1 MDKPMRIISASV
13 FAFSFTTAVIN
24 LTSGL
29 RVYSLSGSPA
39 LLSLTT
45 LAYNLFYTLTSYYYG
60 KIAYK
65 RLSISEL
72 ILASFVIIGVSS
84 ISMALLENPYAVIA
98 MNAVFGSGAALGS
111 PTLTA
116 ALVNHLMKD
125 NVAVTRYNIL
135 VSLGTIFGYLT
146 ASFLGFLPSSIILI
160 LNGSILLFFA
170 PFSLTLPSKFKVKMP
185 EKVALAP
192 MLSHLVGRMRTLPAE
207 IIHWEKLISFGE
219 VGKEMRKMMRAKM
232 SRASTLTL
240 LGTIVLFT
248 AINIFFT
255 PMPAYLRMLGY
266 SDKDIYAFYLL
277 SNFTTLLLYDFTKKA
292 VGDWEQTWRVLIT
305 SVSFRPFLFLLP
317 LTTRIFPPS
326 IVFGTLYISIGAT
339 WAGISASLPVI
350 SMMHSTPE
358 KKGESVSKMNAMTS
372 LGAIIGSFIASI
384 LSIYGILYTSLLAS
398 ATVAAALYIYRKA
411 LQSPVD

>member
-1 MDKPMRIISASV
+1 MDKPLRIISASV

-29 RVYSLSGSPA
+29 RVYALSNSAA

-45 LAYNLFYTLTSYYYG
+45 LIYNLFYTMTSYYYG
-60 KIAYK
+60 KIAYR
-65 RLSISEL
+65 RLSIMEL
-72 ILASFVIIGVSS
+72 IFASFIMIGFSS
-84 ISMALLENPYAVIA
+84 LSMALLQNPYVVIA
-98 MNAVFGSGAALGS
+98 MNAVFGIGAALGS

-116 ALVNHLMKD
+116 AMVNHLMKD
-125 NVAVTRYNIL
+125 NIAVTRYNIL

-146 ASFLGFLPSSIILI
+146 ASFLGFLPSRD
-160 LNGSILLFFA
+160 ILLINSTILLV
-170 PFSLTLPSKFKVKMP
+170 FSPLSLMLPSKFRAKMP

-192 MLSHLVGRMRTLPAE
+192 MLSHLVGKMRTFPAE

-219 VGKEMRKMMRAKM
+219 AGKEMRKMLRVKIG
-232 SRASTLTL
+232 RASTLTL
-240 LGTIVLFT
+240 LGTVILFT

-266 SDKDIYAFYLL
+266 GDKEIYALYML
-277 SNFTTLLLYDFTKKA
+277 SNFTTLLLYDFTRKA
-292 VGDWEQTWRVLIT
+292 VGGWEQTWKVLIL

-317 LTTRIFPPS
+317 LTIRIFPS
-326 IVFGTLYISIGAT
+326 SVVFATLYISIGAT

-350 SMMHSTPE
+350 SMMHSSPE
-358 KKGESVSKMNAMTS
+358 KKGESISKMNAMTS

-384 LSIYGILYTSLLAS
+384 LSNYGITYTSLLAS
-398 ATVAAALYIYRKA
+398 GVIAVALLIYRKA
-411 LQSPVD
+411 SQSPVD